1 MRSEMRLTFWDP
13 EPVVDE
19 QSADRLPMPE
29 PDDVDNY
36 GEAIGITYGPDE
48 ELRCV
53 EKEKQRDWHR
63 WELDPASS
71 EDYRSRTH
79 PRN

>member
-1 MRSEMRLTFWDP
+1 MRGEKRLTFWDP
-13 EPVVDE
+13 QPVVDE
-19 QSADRLPMPE
+19 QSVDLMPMPE

-36 GEAIGITYGPDE
+36 GEAIGITYGSDE

-53 EKEKQRDWHR
+53 EKEQQRDVHR
-63 WELDPASS
+63 WELNPASS

-79 PRN
+79 ARD